1 MQLIIF
7 FTNSKIFS
15 VIKLALKVK
24 ILQVQI
30 IEIATL
36 VIIMINELNDSTK
49 S

>member
-7 FTNSKIFS
+7 FTNSKMFS

-36 VIIMINELNDSTK
+36 VIIMINELNDFTK